1 MGVEIPETR
10 YAVTADDVHVAY
22 QTLGEGPP
30 DLVFVPGWAHNVES
44 VWEWPQHAAFAR
56 RLASFSRLIL
66 LDRRG
71 TGLSDHIV
79 WGERRLTLEARMEDI
94 NAVMMAAGSERAV
107 LFGFEHGVMPC
118 AMFAAT
124 YPERTVALIAHAPE
138 GGRRTADTPWRDT
151 EERRRAYLDWVRRE
165 WGTTRFAREE
175 GAGVWPGIGDD
186 PAWWDHYATFMRRSV
201 SPGDAAVLLE
211 IDYDTD
217 VTSILPTI
225 QVPTLVVV
233 TSPSDQDESR
243 YFVGQIPGAKLRE
256 LPGDNHGYMSPDQD
270 RLLDQIELFLR
281 DLRREEAE
289 LERSL
294 ATVLVTDIVGST
306 KKASEI
312 GDRAWRELVAR
323 HHAIVRTSLR
333 RYRGREIDTAGDGFL
348 AVFEGPA
355 RAMRC
360 ALQIVEAVRLLG
372 IEIRAG
378 LHTGEVETIGDKVA
392 GIAIHIGSRVAA
404 AAGPSEVLVSKTV
417 KDLVAGGGFSFEDR
431 GEREL
436 KGLPESWRLY
446 RVAG

>member
-1 MGVEIPETR
+1 
-10 YAVTADDVHVAY
+10 
-22 QTLGEGPP
+22 
-30 DLVFVPGWAHNVES
+30 
-44 VWEWPQHAAFAR
+44 
-56 RLASFSRLIL
+56 
-66 LDRRG
+66 
-71 TGLSDHIV
+71 
-79 WGERRLTLEARMEDI
+79 
-94 NAVMMAAGSERAV
+94 
-107 LFGFEHGVMPC
+107 
-118 AMFAAT
+118 
-124 YPERTVALIAHAPE
+124 
-138 GGRRTADTPWRDT
+138 
-151 EERRRAYLDWVRRE
+151 
-165 WGTTRFAREE
+165 
-175 GAGVWPGIGDD
+175 
-186 PAWWDHYATFMRRSV
+186 
-201 SPGDAAVLLE
+201 
-211 IDYDTD
+211 
-217 VTSILPTI
+217 
-225 QVPTLVVV
+225 
-233 TSPSDQDESR
+233 
-243 YFVGQIPGAKLRE
+243 
-256 LPGDNHGYMSPDQD
+256 MSPDQD